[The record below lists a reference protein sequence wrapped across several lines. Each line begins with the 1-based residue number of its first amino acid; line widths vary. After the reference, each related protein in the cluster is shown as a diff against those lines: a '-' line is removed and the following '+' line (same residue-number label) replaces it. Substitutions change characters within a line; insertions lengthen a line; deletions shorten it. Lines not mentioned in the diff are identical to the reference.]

1 MDVLRVTVELG
12 NTVPL
17 SRMAS
22 DREHMVHQKA
32 HDIGRVAWLPAPPCL
47 AARRRVRQNPL
58 DNRRALLYNNSL
70 VSLLPGRVCRAL
82 PGEVPHA
89 LLCPPA

>member
-12 NTVPL
+12 NTLPL

-22 DREHMVHQKA
+22 DREHTVHQKA
-32 HDIGRVAWLPAPPCL
+32 HDIGRTAWLPPPPGL

-58 DNRRALLYNNSL
+58 DNRRVLLYNNSL
-70 VSLLPGRVCRAL
+70 LSLVPGRVCRAL
-82 PGEVPHA
+82 SCEVPHA
-89 LLCPPA
+89 FLCPSA